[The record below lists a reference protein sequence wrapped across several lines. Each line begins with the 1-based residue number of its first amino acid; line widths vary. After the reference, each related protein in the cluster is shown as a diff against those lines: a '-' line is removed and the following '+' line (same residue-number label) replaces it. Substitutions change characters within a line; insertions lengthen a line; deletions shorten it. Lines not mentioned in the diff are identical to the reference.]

1 MPIRAAWRAVHC
13 EDEPQTPSVYD
24 GFSEAGTEG
33 IRQPPIRPAT
43 TEPEDKLA
51 GGEQVVGPEEVLV
64 GEPADGAVAGGD
76 ELFGDALEGEAVGDV
91 EEIADSEAEQELAP
105 KRVSPDPGRPTQSEI
120 DDHNVDHLPFRCWCE
135 ECMKG
140 RGTGEQHRRGA
151 CSAIPII
158 AFDYLFI
165 TDRGIMRRA
174 EL

>member
-1 MPIRAAWRAVHC
+1 M
-13 EDEPQTPSVYD
+13 
-24 GFSEAGTEG
+24 
-33 IRQPPIRPAT
+33 
-43 TEPEDKLA
+43 
-51 GGEQVVGPEEVLV
+51 VGPEEVLV
-64 GEPADGAVAGGD
+64 GEPGDGAVAGGD
-76 ELFGDALEGEAVGDV
+76 ELFGDALAGEAVGDV

-140 RGTGEQHRRGA
+140 RGTGEQHRRGV

-165 TDRGIMRRA
+165 TDRGVMRRD
-174 EL
+174 ELEEGEKQKAWLKIFVVKDLKSKVVFAHVVPQKGIDADGYAVVRLV

>member
-1 MPIRAAWRAVHC
+1 M
-13 EDEPQTPSVYD
+13 
-24 GFSEAGTEG
+24 G
-33 IRQPPIRPAT
+33 
-43 TEPEDKLA
+43 EPE
-51 GGEQVVGPEEVLV
+51 
-64 GEPADGAVAGGD
+64 DGAVAGGD

-140 RGTGEQHRRGA
+140 RGTGEQHRSGA

-158 AFDYLFI
+158 AFGAKWCSL
-165 TDRGIMRRA
+165 MSCLRRA
-174 EL
+174 LMRMAMRW